1 MGRLFILK
9 YLPKRLIPENFETID
24 FDEFFR
30 LYAMAEL
37 AREMMIKD
45 LEVAVNHGV
54 AAIFPNTE

>member
-9 YLPKRLIPENFETID
+9 YLPKYFIPENFDNIE
-24 FDEFFR
+24 FEEFFE

-37 AREMMIKD
+37 VREMMIRD

-54 AAIFPNTE
+54 AAIFPETE